1 MFKEELGEILER
13 FGDDRRTLITDSED
27 EIDIEDL
34 IADEQK
40 VITIT
45 HSGYIKSLPL
55 ATYRQQHRG
64 GRGVTGMDMKD
75 GDFIEHIFVCSSHD
89 YLLFFSNRGK
99 VYRKK
104 VYELPEGLR
113 TARGSALV
121 NLLPLREGERVM
133 AVIPTRDFKENRFL
147 AFATADG
154 QVKKTEFIDY
164 NTRIEA
170 DGITAIK
177 IREDDELVGVQLTS
191 GEDDLLLV
199 SKSGHASRFNES
211 QVRSMGRGTSGV
223 RGMNVSQKDNR
234 VLALNVARDDSELL
248 VVTENGYG
256 KRTEVSEY
264 PVKNRGTKGVLT
276 SKLTEA
282 KGGLAG
288 ALIVRDHQEL
298 LFITQNGMVQ
308 RTSASGINKMGRATQ
323 GVKLMNVREGDHIS
337 AVALVV
343 ESDSTQGGEED
354 DSLQEELSAEAAG
367 GVDAGE
373 VDAIEEAVDEG
384 LEEGAEAAG
393 DDDSV
398 DLTADP
404 AFDEGDTEGDDE

>member
-1 MFKEELGEILER
+1 
-13 FGDDRRTLITDSED
+13 
-27 EIDIEDL
+27 
-34 IADEQK
+34 
-40 VITIT
+40 
-45 HSGYIKSLPL
+45 
-55 ATYRQQHRG
+55 
-64 GRGVTGMDMKD
+64 
-75 GDFIEHIFVCSSHD
+75 
-89 YLLFFSNRGK
+89 
-99 VYRKK
+99 
-104 VYELPEGLR
+104 
-113 TARGSALV
+113 V

-170 DGITAIK
+170 DGIIAIK

-191 GEDDLLLV
+191 GDDDLLLV

-223 RGMNVSQKDNR
+223 RGMNVRQKDNR

-308 RTSASGINKMGRATQ
+308 RT
-323 GVKLMNVREGDHIS
+323 
-337 AVALVV
+337 
-343 ESDSTQGGEED
+343 
-354 DSLQEELSAEAAG
+354 
-367 GVDAGE
+367 
-373 VDAIEEAVDEG
+373 
-384 LEEGAEAAG
+384 
-393 DDDSV
+393 
-398 DLTADP
+398 
-404 AFDEGDTEGDDE
+404 